1 MQYRFVKEF
10 ARYTQAQIIGGFDD
24 LGKKEKEVRIA
35 NINNVI
41 NNFDRG
47 LITVNE
53 AIQTVLNISGG
64 NV

>member
-1 MQYRFVKEF
+1 MRCRFIKEF
-10 ARYTQAQIIGGFDD
+10 ARYTQMQIICGFDG

-53 AIQTVLNISGG
+53 AIQTILNISGG
-64 NV
+64 AA

>member
-1 MQYRFVKEF
+1 MNYRFIKEF
-10 ARYTQAQIIGGFDD
+10 ARYTQAQIIGGFDG

-35 NINNVI
+35 NINNVL
-41 NNFDRG
+41 NNYTRG

-53 AIQTVLNISGG
+53 AIQTILNVGGG

>member
-1 MQYRFVKEF
+1 MRYRFVKEF
-10 ARYTQAQIIGGFDD
+10 ARYTQAQIIGGFDG
-24 LGKKEKEVRIA
+24 LGKSEKETRIA

-53 AIQTVLNISGG
+53 AIQTILNVSDGIL
-64 NV
+64 

>member
-1 MQYRFVKEF
+1 M
-10 ARYTQAQIIGGFDD
+10 QIIGGFDG

-41 NNFDRG
+41 DNFDRG

-53 AIQTVLNISGG
+53 AIQTILNISGG
-64 NV
+64 TV

>member
-10 ARYTQAQIIGGFDD
+10 ARYTQAQIIGGFDG
-24 LGKKEKEVRIA
+24 LGIREKETRIA

-53 AIQTVLNISGG
+53 AIQTILNISGG
-64 NV
+64 VA